1 MTDIPQ
7 AASDAPQQTDYLANG
22 ADWDDIVRA
31 HRESDAIAADSTI
44 VVNMGPQH
52 PSTHGVLRLVLELD
66 GETVVSARPGI
77 GFLHTGIE
85 KSMEY
90 RSWAQGSV
98 FVTRA
103 NYVAGIAS
111 EAAYSL
117 AVDKL
122 LGITAEMPARANILR
137 VMMLEVNR
145 IASHL
150 TAVGACGLELGATSV
165 QEVCLRERERTL
177 EFTEAITGLRMNN
190 AYIRPGG
197 VAVDLP
203 GNGLDLLR
211 ELIKQL
217 RRNLPEIGQFTLE
230 NPIFRARLQNVGYMD
245 LAACMSLGVSGPS
258 LRATGYPWDLRKT
271 QPYCQYEDY
280 DFDVCTADTCD
291 SYGRWVIRLNEME
304 ESLKI
309 LEQCVVKLEATTG
322 QPWHIEDPRLG
333 STSDLTVAADGQG
346 NSLAHVKHIMG
357 ESMEGLIRHF
367 KRSTQGFTVPPG
379 QVYVPVEA
387 PGGELGCHAVS
398 DGGARPYRVHLRD
411 PGFNHIQAI
420 PMVCEGGMLSDAVVA
435 LGSLDPVM
443 GGVDR

>member
-1 MTDIPQ
+1 MNDTEYVP
-7 AASDAPQQTDYLANG
+7 AADYVAAG
-22 ADWDDIVRA
+22 ADWDEIVASQRERA
-31 HRESDAIAADSTI
+31 DATI

-85 KSMEY
+85 KTMEY
-90 RSWAQGSV
+90 RSWTQGSV

-103 NYVAGIAS
+103 NYVAGIAT
-111 EAAYSL
+111 EACYSL

-122 LGITAEMPARANILR
+122 LGITAELPPRANQLR
-137 VMMLEVNR
+137 VMMMEVNR

-165 QEVCLRERERTL
+165 QEVCLRERERVL
-177 EFTEAITGLRMNN
+177 EFTEAVTGLRMNN

-203 GNGLDLLR
+203 ANGLDLLR

-217 RRNLPEIGQFTLE
+217 RRNLPEIGAFTLD
-230 NPIFRARLQNVGYMD
+230 NPIFKARLQDVGYLD
-245 LAACMSLGVSGPS
+245 LTACMSLGMSGPV

-271 QPYCQYEDY
+271 QPYCGYESY
-280 DFDVCTADTCD
+280 DFDICTADTAD
-291 SYGRWVIRLNEME
+291 SYGRWVIRLAEME
-304 ESLKI
+304 ESVKI
-309 LEQCVVKLEATTG
+309 LEQCIVKLESTAG
-322 QPWHIEDPRLG
+322 QPYRLVDDPRLAA
-333 STSDLTVAADGQG
+333 TSDLTVGADGQG
-346 NSLAHVKHIMG
+346 NSLGHVRHIMG
-357 ESMEGLIRHF
+357 ESMEALIHHF
-367 KRSTQGFTVPPG
+367 KRSTQGFAVPPG
-379 QVYVPVEA
+379 QVYQAVEA
-387 PGGELGCHAVS
+387 PAGELGCHVVS
-398 DGGARPYRVHLRD
+398 DGGTRPYRVHLRD
-411 PGFNHIQAI
+411 PGFNALQAV

-435 LGSLDPVM
+435 LGSLDTVM

>member
-1 MTDIPQ
+1 MTT
-7 AASDAPQQTDYLANG
+7 SFTDDLGAEEFLVGG
-22 ADWDDIVRA
+22 ADWEDIVA
-31 HRESDAIAADSTI
+31 AQRERAADTI

-85 KSMEY
+85 KTAEY
-90 RSWAQGSV
+90 RTWTQGCTL
-98 FVTRA
+98 VTRA
-103 NYVAGIAS
+103 NYVAGIS
-111 EAAYSL
+111 NEACYSL

-122 LGITAEMPARANILR
+122 LGITAEMPARANALR
-137 VMMLEVNR
+137 VMMMEVNR

-165 QEVCLRERERTL
+165 QEVCLRERERVL
-177 EFTEAITGLRMNN
+177 EFTEAVTGLRMNN

-217 RRNLPEIGQFTLE
+217 RRNLPEIGEFTLE
-230 NPIFRARLQNVGYMD
+230 NPIFKTRLQGVGYLD
-245 LAACMSLGVSGPS
+245 LTACMSLGMSGPV
-258 LRATGYPWDLRKT
+258 LRSTGYPWDLRKA
-271 QPYCQYEDY
+271 QPYCGYETY
-280 DFDVCTADTCD
+280 DFDICTFDTCD
-291 SYGRWVIRLNEME
+291 SYGRWVVRLNEMD
-304 ESLKI
+304 ESVKI
-309 LEQCVVKLEATTG
+309 LEQCAVKLEATAG
-322 QPWHIEDPRLG
+322 QPYRIQDARLAA
-333 STSDLTVAADGQG
+333 TSDLTVAADGQG
-346 NSLAHVKHIMG
+346 NSAQHVKHIMG
-357 ESMEGLIRHF
+357 DSMEGLIQHF
-367 KRSTQGFTVPPG
+367 KRNTQGFFVPPG
-379 QVYVPVEA
+379 QVYQAIEA
-387 PGGELGCHAVS
+387 PGGELGVHAVS

-411 PGFNHIQAI
+411 PGFNALQAV

-435 LGSLDPVM
+435 LGSLDTVM

>member
-1 MTDIPQ
+1 MSEYTAD
-7 AASDAPQQTDYLANG
+7 G
-22 ADWDDIVRA
+22 ADWDDLMQIQRDRA
-31 HRESDAIAADSTI
+31 DATI
-44 VVNMGPQH
+44 VVNLGPQH

-66 GETVVSARPGI
+66 GETVISCRPSI

-85 KSMEY
+85 KSLEY

-103 NYVAGIAS
+103 NYVAGIS
-111 EAAYSL
+111 NEAVYSL

-122 LGITAEMPARANILR
+122 LGITSEIPPRADVLR

-165 QEVCLRERERTL
+165 QEVCLRERERVL

-190 AYIRPGG
+190 NYIRPGG

-203 GNGLDLLR
+203 VNGLDLLR
-211 ELIKQL
+211 ELINQL
-217 RRNLPEIGQFTLE
+217 RRNLPEIGEFTLD
-230 NPIFRARLQNVGYMD
+230 NPIFKSRLQDVGYMD

-258 LRATGYPWDLRKT
+258 LRATGYPWDLRRT
-271 QPYCQYEDY
+271 QPYCHYDEYE
-280 DFDVCTADTCD
+280 FDVCTADTAD

-304 ESLKI
+304 ESCKI
-309 LEQCVVKLEATTG
+309 LEQCVVKLEATAG
-322 QPWHIEDPRLG
+322 QPYRIEDVRLG
-333 STSDLTVAADGQG
+333 ATSDLTVAADGQG
-346 NSLAHVKHIMG
+346 NSSQHVKHIMS
-357 ESMEGLIRHF
+357 ESMEALIRHF
-367 KRSTQGFTVPPG
+367 KRSTQGFSVPPG
-379 QVYVPVEA
+379 QVYMAIEA
-387 PGGELGCHAVS
+387 PAGELGCHAVS

-411 PGFNHIQAI
+411 PGFNHIQAV
-420 PMVCEGGMLSDAVVA
+420 PMVCEGGMLSDAIVA

>member
-1 MTDIPQ
+1 MSIPFTDTPV
-7 AASDAPQQTDYLANG
+7 ADAQDQEYMVSG
-22 ADWDDIVRA
+22 ADWDEIVENQ
-31 HRESDAIAADSTI
+31 REKAADTI

-52 PSTHGVLRLVLELD
+52 PSTHGVLRIVLELD

-85 KSMEY
+85 KTMEY
-90 RSWAQGSV
+90 RSWTQGSV

-111 EAAYSL
+111 EACYSL

-122 LGITAEMPARANILR
+122 LGITAEMPERANQLR
-137 VMMLEVNR
+137 VMMMEVNR

-165 QEVCLRERERTL
+165 QEVCLRERERVL
-177 EFTEAITGLRMNN
+177 EFTESVTGLRMNN

-203 GNGLDLLR
+203 VNGLDRLR

-230 NPIFRARLQNVGYMD
+230 NPIFKSRLQGVGYLD
-245 LAACMSLGVSGPS
+245 LAACMSLGMSGPIIRS
-258 LRATGYPWDLRKT
+258 TGYPWDLRKT
-271 QPYCQYEDY
+271 QPYCGYETY
-280 DFDVCTADTCD
+280 DFDVCTSDTCD
-291 SYGRWVIRLNEME
+291 SYARWAIRLAEME
-304 ESLKI
+304 ESIKI
-309 LEQCVVKLEATTG
+309 LEQSVVKLEASTG
-322 QPWHIEDPRLG
+322 QPYRIEDARLG
-333 STSDLTVAADGQG
+333 ATSDLTVAADGQG
-346 NSLAHVKHIMG
+346 NSLGHVRHIMG
-357 ESMEGLIRHF
+357 ESMEGLIHHF
-367 KRSTQGFTVPPG
+367 KRSTNGFSVLAA
-379 QVYVPVEA
+379 QVYQAVEA
-387 PGGELGCHAVS
+387 PGGELGVHVVS
-398 DGGARPYRVHLRD
+398 DGGTRPYRVHLRD
-411 PGFNHIQAI
+411 PGFNHMQAV

-435 LGSLDPVM
+435 LGSLDTVM

>member
-1 MTDIPQ
+1 MTDTEYM
-7 AASDAPQQTDYLANG
+7 AGG
-22 ADWDDIVRA
+22 ADWDEIVSEQRA
-31 HRESDAIAADSTI
+31 RADDTI

-66 GETVVSARPGI
+66 GETVVSARPSI

-85 KSMEY
+85 KTLEY
-90 RSWAQGSV
+90 RSWTQGSV

-103 NYVAGIAS
+103 NYVAGLAT
-111 EAAYSL
+111 EACYSL
-117 AVDKL
+117 AVEKL
-122 LGITAEMPARANILR
+122 LGVTGEMPERANQLR

-165 QEVCLRERERTL
+165 QEVCLRERERVL
-177 EFTEAITGLRMNN
+177 EFTEAVTGLRMNN

-203 GNGLDLLR
+203 VRGVDLLR

-217 RRNLPEIGQFTLE
+217 RRNLPEVAAFTLE
-230 NPIFRARLQNVGYMD
+230 NPIFKARLQGVGYMD
-245 LAACMSLGVSGPS
+245 LTACMSLGMSGPV

-271 QPYCQYEDY
+271 QPYCGYEEY
-280 DFDVCTADTCD
+280 DFDICTADACD

-304 ESLKI
+304 ESCKI
-309 LEQCVVKLEATTG
+309 LEQCLVKLEAGAG
-322 QPWHIEDPRLG
+322 QPFRIEDPRLAA
-333 STSDLTVAADGQG
+333 TSDLTVAADGQG
-346 NSLAHVKHIMG
+346 NSLGHVRHIMG
-357 ESMEGLIRHF
+357 DSMEGLIHHF
-367 KRSTQGFTVPPG
+367 KRSTQGFAVPPG
-379 QVYVPVEA
+379 QVFQVVESPA
-387 PGGELGCHAVS
+387 GELGCHVVS
-398 DGGARPYRVHLRD
+398 DGGTRPYRVHLRD
-411 PGFNHIQAI
+411 PGFNAMQAV

-435 LGSLDPVM
+435 LGSLDTVM

>member
-1 MTDIPQ
+1 MSSPLTDEATYGSPDEFV
-7 AASDAPQQTDYLANG
+7 AGG
-22 ADWDDIVRA
+22 ADWDEIVA
-31 HRESDAIAADSTI
+31 AQREKAADTI

-85 KSMEY
+85 KTMEF
-90 RSWAQGSV
+90 RSWTQGSV

-103 NYVAGIAS
+103 NYVAGIS
-111 EAAYSL
+111 NEACYSL

-122 LGITAEMPARANILR
+122 LGITADMPPRANQLR
-137 VMMLEVNR
+137 VMMMEINR

-165 QEVCLRERERTL
+165 QEVCLRERERVL
-177 EFTEAITGLRMNN
+177 EFTEAVTGLRMNN

-203 GNGLDLLR
+203 VNGIDRLR
-211 ELIKQL
+211 ELIQLL
-217 RRNLPEIGQFTLE
+217 RRNLPEIGEFTLE
-230 NPIFRARLQNVGYMD
+230 NPIFKARLQGVGYLD
-245 LAACMSLGVSGPS
+245 LTACMSLGMSGPI
-258 LRATGYPWDLRKT
+258 LRGAGYPWDLRKT
-271 QPYCQYEDY
+271 QPYCGYEEY

-291 SYGRWVIRLNEME
+291 SYARWVIRLNEME

-309 LEQCVVKLEATTG
+309 LEQCVVKLEATAG
-322 QPWHIEDPRLG
+322 QPYHIEDARLAPA
-333 STSDLTVAADGQG
+333 SDLTVAADGQG
-346 NSLAHVKHIMG
+346 NSLGHVRHIMG
-357 ESMEGLIRHF
+357 ESMEGLIHHF
-367 KRSTQGFTVPPG
+367 KRSTQGFSVPPG
-379 QVYVPVEA
+379 QVYQAIEA
-387 PGGELGCHAVS
+387 PGGELGVHVVS
-398 DGGARPYRVHLRD
+398 DGGTRPYRVHLRD
-411 PGFNHIQAI
+411 PGFNHLQAV

-435 LGSLDPVM
+435 LGSLDTVM